1 MLEKET
7 SKIKQESETTKRKTK
22 QRRRMSGK
30 ESAGNA
36 PFSRRIETKPSLDFL
51 KTAAIKK

>member
-51 KTAAIKK
+51 KSAAIKK